1 MQERERTIV
10 TCLVVL
16 LLALAAGF
24 VFHRDER
31 FAGSLAGGILGI
43 SAAALMF
50 VPLLYLF
57 IKRIPWL
64 RRPIT
69 PRMSMRTLLAIHI
82 YAGIVGPILAILHS
96 GHKFN
101 STVGIALT
109 LIMLIVVFSGF
120 IGRYLMGRISTG
132 IREKQAALA
141 ALQKQY
147 DLLASD
153 LRVNSEAVARIRRWS
168 GFFRRLAAPFFV
180 SSAGGDWGE
189 LSRDPVS
196 KAVSLSASIADVEYA
211 IHTHQTA
218 KEIFGKWLACHIVIA
233 IVLYT
238 LLVLHI
244 WSEWYFGI
252 RWLSPSL

>member
-1 MQERERTIV
+1 MQERERVIV
-10 TCLVVL
+10 SCLVVL
-16 LLALAAGF
+16 LLVLAAGF

-57 IKRIPWL
+57 IKRIPFL
-64 RRPIT
+64 KRRIVSHV
-69 PRMSMRTLLAIHI
+69 SMRTLLAIHI

-96 GHKFN
+96 SHKFN

-109 LIMLIVVFSGF
+109 LMMLIVVVSGF
-120 IGRYLMGRISTG
+120 VGRYLMGRVLTD
-132 IREKQAALA
+132 IREKQVTLT

-147 DLLASD
+147 DALASD
-153 LRVNSEAVARIRRWS
+153 LVVNPEAVVRIRRRS
-168 GFFRRLAAPFFV
+168 SVFGRLAAPFFV
-180 SSAGGDWGE
+180 SSRGGGLSGE
-189 LSRDPVS
+189 SLDPVA
-196 KAVSLSASIADVEYA
+196 KAVSLSESIADMEYA
-211 IHTHQTA
+211 IRTQQAA
-218 KEIFGKWLACHIVIA
+218 KDAFGKWLACHIVIA
-233 IVLYT
+233 IILYT

-252 RWLSPSL
+252 RWLVPQ